1 MQHVTI
7 CTYTAKAQTIDFVQ
21 SESGEEE
28 KLSSIYVL
36 RRNIH
41 EAVSAAIKISTV
53 ARVLVARCSNAVGG
67 ITQYRLETRSY

>member
-1 MQHVTI
+1 MSRSAHIQLRHRQLI
-7 CTYTAKAQTIDFVQ
+7 LYM
-21 SESGEEE
+21 ESGEEE

-41 EAVSAAIKISTV
+41 EAVSAAIKKSTV